1 MKKGLTEMLFILDR
15 SGSMSGLETE
25 TIGGYNGLIEKQRHV
40 EGSAIVNTVLFDGE
54 MNVIH
59 NRVPLE
65 KVKPLTEKEYYARGC
80 TALLDAVAKSVKH
93 IRKVQK
99 GLPEEEKPE
108 HTIVVIT
115 TDGEENSSREYTL
128 DKVKRLVKRMQE
140 KHNWEFMFLGANID
154 AISAAGR
161 IGISADRAVRYKSD
175 RRGTAIG
182 QTGNRVELQS
192 RRGSHGLH
200 ARLPQTHFQ
209 RLEGGNR
216 RRRRETWRI
225 TRKRNAG
232 SVKPSFKIISSINK
246 TFFHN

>member
-15 SGSMSGLETE
+15 SGSMCGLETE

-154 AISAAGR
+154 AISA
-161 IGISADRAVRYKSD
+161 
-175 RRGTAIG
+175 
-182 QTGNRVELQS
+182 
-192 RRGSHGLH
+192 
-200 ARLPQTHFQ
+200 Q

>member
-25 TIGGYNGLIEKQRHV
+25 TIGGFNSLIEKQKKV
-40 EGSAIVNTVLFDGE
+40 DGSAIVNTVLFDGE

-59 NRVPLE
+59 NREPLE
-65 KVKPLTEKEYYARGC
+65 NVNPLTEREYYARGC

-99 GLPEEEKPE
+99 SLPEEEKPE

-154 AISAAGR
+154 AIRAAGR

-175 RRGTAIG
+175 KRGTSLNYKVVGEAMAFMRSCREPMAKDWKAEIEAD
-182 QTGNRVELQS
+182 VAE
-192 RRGSHGLH
+192 RG
-200 ARLPQTHFQ
+200 
-209 RLEGGNR
+209 E
-216 RRRRETWRI
+216 
-225 TRKRNAG
+225 
-232 SVKPSFKIISSINK
+232 
-246 TFFHN
+246 

>member
-15 SGSMSGLETE
+15 SGSMCGLETE

-80 TALLDAVAKSVKH
+80 TALLDAVGRSVKH

-99 GLPEEEKPE
+99 NLPEEEKPE

-115 TDGEENSSREYTL
+115 TDGYENASREYDL
-128 DKVKRLVKRMQE
+128 EKVKRLIQKQQK

-154 AISAAGR
+154 AVAAAGR
-161 IGISADRAVRYKSD
+161 IGISASRAVRYKSD
-175 RRGTAIG
+175 KRGTALNYKVVGEAMACMRSYCEPIADDWKAEIEED
-182 QTGNRVELQS
+182 VAL
-192 RRGSHGLH
+192 RG
-200 ARLPQTHFQ
+200 
-209 RLEGGNR
+209 E
-216 RRRRETWRI
+216 
-225 TRKRNAG
+225 
-232 SVKPSFKIISSINK
+232 
-246 TFFHN
+246 

>member
-25 TIGGYNGLIEKQRHV
+25 TIGGFNSLIEKQKKV
-40 EGSAIVNTVLFDGE
+40 DGSAIVNTVLFDGE

-59 NRVPLE
+59 NREPLE
-65 KVKPLTEKEYYARGC
+65 KVNPLTEREYYARGC

-93 IRKVQK
+93 VRKVQK

-175 RRGTAIG
+175 KRGTSLNYKVVGEAMAFMRSCCEPMAKDWKAEIEAD
-182 QTGNRVELQS
+182 VAE
-192 RRGSHGLH
+192 RG
-200 ARLPQTHFQ
+200 
-209 RLEGGNR
+209 E
-216 RRRRETWRI
+216 
-225 TRKRNAG
+225 
-232 SVKPSFKIISSINK
+232 
-246 TFFHN
+246 

>member
-25 TIGGYNGLIEKQRHV
+25 TIGGFNSLIEKQKNV

-59 NRVPLE
+59 DRVPLE
-65 KVKPLTEKEYYARGC
+65 NVKPLTEKEYYARGC

-93 IRKVQK
+93 VRRVQK
-99 GLPEEEKPE
+99 GLSENEKPE

-140 KHNWEFMFLGANID
+140 KHNWEFLFLGANID

-161 IGISADRAVRYKSD
+161 IGISAGHAVRHKSD
-175 RRGTAIG
+175 RRGVALNYEVLDEAMGYMRCAKKALPKDWKEKIEKD
-182 QTGNRVELQS
+182 VAL
-192 RRGSHGLH
+192 RG
-200 ARLPQTHFQ
+200 
-209 RLEGGNR
+209 E
-216 RRRRETWRI
+216 
-225 TRKRNAG
+225 
-232 SVKPSFKIISSINK
+232 
-246 TFFHN
+246 

>member
-40 EGSAIVNTVLFDGE
+40 EGSAIVNTVL
-54 MNVIH
+54 
-59 NRVPLE
+59 
-65 KVKPLTEKEYYARGC
+65 
-80 TALLDAVAKSVKH
+80 
-93 IRKVQK
+93 
-99 GLPEEEKPE
+99 LPEEEKPE

-128 DKVKRLVKRMQE
+128 EKVKRLVKRMQE

-175 RRGTAIG
+175 RRGTALNYKVVGEAMACMRACRKPISKDWKAEIEED
-182 QTGNRVELQS
+182 VA
-192 RRGSHGLH
+192 RRG
-200 ARLPQTHFQ
+200 
-209 RLEGGNR
+209 E
-216 RRRRETWRI
+216 
-225 TRKRNAG
+225 
-232 SVKPSFKIISSINK
+232 
-246 TFFHN
+246 

>member
-25 TIGGYNGLIEKQRHV
+25 TIGGFNSLIEKQKNV
-40 EGSAIVNTVLFDGE
+40 EGNAIVNTVLFDGE

-65 KVKPLTEKEYYARGC
+65 NIKPLTEKEYFARGC

-93 IRKVQK
+93 VRRVQK
-99 GLPEEEKPE
+99 GLTEDEKPE

-115 TDGEENSSREYTL
+115 TDGEENSSREYSL

-161 IGISADRAVRYKSD
+161 IGISASRAVRYKSD
-175 RRGTAIG
+175 KRGTALNYKVVGEAMACMRSCREKIADDWKAEIEED
-182 QTGNRVELQS
+182 VAK
-192 RRGSHGLH
+192 RG
-200 ARLPQTHFQ
+200 
-209 RLEGGNR
+209 E
-216 RRRRETWRI
+216 
-225 TRKRNAG
+225 
-232 SVKPSFKIISSINK
+232 
-246 TFFHN
+246 

>member
-25 TIGGYNGLIEKQRHV
+25 TIGGYNGLIEKQRRV
-40 EGSAIVNTVLFDGE
+40 EGSAIVNTVLFDG
-54 MNVIH
+54 V
-59 NRVPLE
+59 E

-115 TDGEENSSREYTL
+115 TDGEENSSREYNL
-128 DKVKRLVKRMQE
+128 EKVKRLVKRMQE

-175 RRGTAIG
+175 RRGTALNYKVVGEAMACMRACRKPISKDWKAEIEED
-182 QTGNRVELQS
+182 VEK
-192 RRGSHGLH
+192 RG
-200 ARLPQTHFQ
+200 
-209 RLEGGNR
+209 E
-216 RRRRETWRI
+216 
-225 TRKRNAG
+225 
-232 SVKPSFKIISSINK
+232 
-246 TFFHN
+246 

>member
-15 SGSMSGLETE
+15 SGSMCGLETE

-40 EGSAIVNTVLFDGE
+40 EGNAIVNTVLFDGE

-99 GLPEEEKPE
+99 GLPEDEKPE

-175 RRGTAIG
+175 RRGTALNYKVVGEAMACMRACRKPISKDWKAEIEED
-182 QTGNRVELQS
+182 VA
-192 RRGSHGLH
+192 RRG
-200 ARLPQTHFQ
+200 
-209 RLEGGNR
+209 E
-216 RRRRETWRI
+216 
-225 TRKRNAG
+225 
-232 SVKPSFKIISSINK
+232 
-246 TFFHN
+246 

>member
-1 MKKGLTEMLFILDR
+1 MLFILDR

-25 TIGGYNGLIEKQRHV
+25 TIGGFNSLIEKQKNV
-40 EGSAIVNTVLFDGE
+40 EGNAIVNTVLFDGE

-65 KVKPLTEKEYYARGC
+65 NIKPLTEKEYFARGC

-93 IRKVQK
+93 VRRVQK
-99 GLPEEEKPE
+99 GLTEDEKPE

-115 TDGEENSSREYTL
+115 TDGEENSSREYSL

-161 IGISADRAVRYKSD
+161 IGISPNRAVRYKSD
-175 RRGTAIG
+175 RRGTALNYKVVGEAMACMRSCRAKIEDDWKAEIEED
-182 QTGNRVELQS
+182 VAK
-192 RRGSHGLH
+192 RG
-200 ARLPQTHFQ
+200 
-209 RLEGGNR
+209 E
-216 RRRRETWRI
+216 
-225 TRKRNAG
+225 
-232 SVKPSFKIISSINK
+232 
-246 TFFHN
+246 

>member
-40 EGSAIVNTVLFDGE
+40 EGNAIVNTVLFDGE

-65 KVKPLTEKEYYARGC
+65 KVKPLTENEYYARGC

-108 HTIVVIT
+108 HTIKFQPGIHPGQSET
-115 TDGEENSSREYTL
+115 AGKTDAGKT
-128 DKVKRLVKRMQE
+128 Q
-140 KHNWEFMFLGANID
+140 LGVHVPG
-154 AISAAGR
+154 SQHRCHQRSGT
-161 IGISADRAVRYKSD
+161 DRHLR
-175 RRGTAIG
+175 
-182 QTGNRVELQS
+182 
-192 RRGSHGLH
+192 
-200 ARLPQTHFQ
+200 
-209 RLEGGNR
+209 
-216 RRRRETWRI
+216 
-225 TRKRNAG
+225 
-232 SVKPSFKIISSINK
+232 
-246 TFFHN
+246 

>member
-15 SGSMSGLETE
+15 SGSMCGLETE

-93 IRKVQK
+93 IR
-99 GLPEEEKPE
+99 
-108 HTIVVIT
+108 
-115 TDGEENSSREYTL
+115 
-128 DKVKRLVKRMQE
+128 LVKRMQE

-175 RRGTAIG
+175 RRGTALNYKVVGEAMACMRACRKPISKDWKAEIEED
-182 QTGNRVELQS
+182 VA
-192 RRGSHGLH
+192 RRG
-200 ARLPQTHFQ
+200 
-209 RLEGGNR
+209 E
-216 RRRRETWRI
+216 
-225 TRKRNAG
+225 
-232 SVKPSFKIISSINK
+232 
-246 TFFHN
+246 

>member
-54 MNVIH
+54 MI
-59 NRVPLE
+59 
-65 KVKPLTEKEYYARGC
+65 KPLTEKEYYARGC

-175 RRGTAIG
+175 RRGTALNYKVVGEAMACMRACRKPISKDWKAEIEED
-182 QTGNRVELQS
+182 VA
-192 RRGSHGLH
+192 RRG
-200 ARLPQTHFQ
+200 
-209 RLEGGNR
+209 E
-216 RRRRETWRI
+216 
-225 TRKRNAG
+225 
-232 SVKPSFKIISSINK
+232 
-246 TFFHN
+246 

>member
-25 TIGGYNGLIEKQRHV
+25 TIGGFNSLIEKQKNV
-40 EGSAIVNTVLFDGE
+40 EGNAIVNTVLFDGE

-65 KVKPLTEKEYYARGC
+65 NVKPLTEKEYYARGC

-93 IRKVQK
+93 VRRVQK
-99 GLPEEEKPE
+99 GLTEDEKPE

-115 TDGEENSSREYTL
+115 TDGEENSSREYSL
-128 DKVKRLVKRMQE
+128 EKVKRLVKRMQE

-161 IGISADRAVRYKSD
+161 IGISASRAVRYKSD
-175 RRGTAIG
+175 KRGTALNYKVVGEAMACMRSCREKIADDWKAEIEED
-182 QTGNRVELQS
+182 VAK
-192 RRGSHGLH
+192 RG
-200 ARLPQTHFQ
+200 
-209 RLEGGNR
+209 E
-216 RRRRETWRI
+216 
-225 TRKRNAG
+225 
-232 SVKPSFKIISSINK
+232 
-246 TFFHN
+246 

>member
-1 MKKGLTEMLFILDR
+1 MLFILDR

-25 TIGGYNGLIEKQRHV
+25 TIGGFNSLIEKQKNV
-40 EGSAIVNTVLFDGE
+40 EGNAIVNTVLFDGE

-65 KVKPLTEKEYYARGC
+65 NIKPLTEKEYFARGC

-93 IRKVQK
+93 VRRVQK
-99 GLPEEEKPE
+99 GLTEDEKPE

-115 TDGEENSSREYTL
+115 TDGEENSSREYSL

-161 IGISADRAVRYKSD
+161 IGISASRAVRYKSD
-175 RRGTAIG
+175 KRGTALNYKVVGEAMACI
-182 QTGNRVELQS
+182 RSCREKIADDWKAEIEEDVAK
-192 RRGSHGLH
+192 RG
-200 ARLPQTHFQ
+200 
-209 RLEGGNR
+209 E
-216 RRRRETWRI
+216 
-225 TRKRNAG
+225 
-232 SVKPSFKIISSINK
+232 
-246 TFFHN
+246 